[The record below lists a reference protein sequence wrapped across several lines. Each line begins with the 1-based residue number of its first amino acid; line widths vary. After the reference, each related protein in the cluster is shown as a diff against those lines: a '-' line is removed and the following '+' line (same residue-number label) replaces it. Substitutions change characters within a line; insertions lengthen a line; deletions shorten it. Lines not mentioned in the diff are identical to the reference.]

1 MSDRVVTFP
10 GGFMTISRINDVDR
24 MVGKRIQALRKA
36 RGLSQSDLAA
46 AAGVRF
52 QQIQKYESGANR
64 VSASRLW
71 AISDALD
78 VEILYFFEGIAPEQI
93 AEKSGEA
100 VEDPMAFLRDP
111 EALEILTLLKSLPK
125 TKKSAVLS
133 IVRSMAL

>member
-1 MSDRVVTFP
+1 
-10 GGFMTISRINDVDR
+10 MTVSRINDVDR

-36 RGLSQSDLAA
+36 RGLSQSDLAG

-71 AISDALD
+71 AIADALG
-78 VEILYFFEGIAPEQI
+78 VSIVYFFEGLEPEQV
-93 AEKSGEA
+93 AEGQTGATQE
-100 VEDPMAFLRDP
+100 PLAFLRDP
-111 EALEILTLLKSLPK
+111 EAIEILTLLKTLPE
-125 TKKSAVLS
+125 TKKSALLS

>member
-1 MSDRVVTFP
+1 
-10 GGFMTISRINDVDR
+10 MTLSRINDVDR
-24 MVGKRIQALRKA
+24 LVGKRIQALRKA

-71 AISDALD
+71 AIADALD
-78 VEILYFFEGIAPEQI
+78 IDIVYFFEGLQPEQVSDGLNGD
-93 AEKSGEA
+93 AKE
-100 VEDPMAFLRDP
+100 PMAFLRDP
-111 EALEILTLLKSLPK
+111 EAIEILTLLKDLPES
-125 TKKSAVLS
+125 KKSALLS